1 MHICKWARTVFE
13 IEQKKDQR
21 GTEVGGNG
29 GAPAPCVFQRLR
41 QVGQDLDGEL
51 AQLVPQAGL
60 TSTQTNAVIPAG
72 TLLPSRSRSL
82 KAEFRRHTS
91 LPSSPLPSHGAPPEN
106 YMIEHQWFD
115 SLQVHFAV
123 HLREVILL
131 MINDL
136 SVERC
141 TSTVG
146 EERNWRRISEGE
158 ARPGV
163 FEGAK
168 PLHQA
173 PSGAARSAGGERSR
187 RSV

>member
-1 MHICKWARTVFE
+1 
-13 IEQKKDQR
+13 
-21 GTEVGGNG
+21 
-29 GAPAPCVFQRLR
+29 
-41 QVGQDLDGEL
+41 
-51 AQLVPQAGL
+51 
-60 TSTQTNAVIPAG
+60 
-72 TLLPSRSRSL
+72 
-82 KAEFRRHTS
+82 
-91 LPSSPLPSHGAPPEN
+91 
-106 YMIEHQWFD
+106 MIEHQWFD

-123 HLREVILL
+123 HLCEVILL
-131 MINDL
+131 IINDL
-136 SVERC
+136 PVERC

-187 RSV
+187 RSVRAEREQKKSPTVVRQSGTRRTAATYSPNWWVSTIGVGELNFSVRNGKRWDLTAITTAICYLREKTLSPPSGDPQPSIESFASFILGLSFFLRKSLGPLVQVS

>member
-1 MHICKWARTVFE
+1 MNSNN
-13 IEQKKDQR
+13 
-21 GTEVGGNG
+21 GPGVGGKG

-41 QVGQDLDGEL
+41 QVGQELDGEL
-51 AQLVPQAGL
+51 AQLVPRAGL

-123 HLREVILL
+123 HLCEVILL
-131 MINDL
+131 IINDL
-136 SVERC
+136 PVERC

-163 FEGAK
+163 FEGAE

>member
-1 MHICKWARTVFE
+1 MQIKCRMNSNN
-13 IEQKKDQR
+13 
-21 GTEVGGNG
+21 GPGVGGKG

-41 QVGQDLDGEL
+41 QVGQELDGEL
-51 AQLVPQAGL
+51 AQLVPRAGL

-115 SLQVHFAV
+115 SLQVHRTV
-123 HLREVILL
+123 HPCEVILL

-136 SVERC
+136 TIKRC
-141 TSTVG
+141 TAGCTSVKLMCDG
-146 EERNWRRISEGE
+146 
-158 ARPGV
+158 
-163 FEGAK
+163 
-168 PLHQA
+168 
-173 PSGAARSAGGERSR
+173 SGY
-187 RSV
+187 